1 MNQHLKKL
9 VSKTAS
15 FMLCFLVVSS
25 GLIVPI
31 SAKAAENTETSQS
44 VTSQE
49 INPDIKDIAFAPGA
63 DQSQINFAWYSKS
76 TSDPQ
81 VQIALKSDMTGSTFP
96 EDKAKTF
103 NGQKSEG
110 NDGYTSNKVTVTGL
124 KQATAYVYRVGDGT
138 NWSSVDN
145 YTTQDISKGINFL
158 FAGDPQIGASG
169 DIAKDGDGWVDTL
182 NKALAKFTN
191 TDFIMSIGDQVN
203 NGKESQDESGV
214 VKNEGE
220 YDQFFKPSQIKNT
233 PLVTIAGNH
242 EGYGPGNSTHFNY
255 TNMSDKYGIF
265 NNNGFESD
273 KSNGTTG
280 NDYYYVYGNTL
291 FMMLNSNDINA
302 EDHKAFMQQAIAAN
316 PNVKWK
322 IVGMHHSI
330 YSSANH
336 EKDDDIAQRRLTH
349 PEVFESLGIDVVLD
363 GHDHCYTR
371 SNQMLGGKAVSVEDS
386 KDGKVTNPQGILYVT
401 ANSASGS
408 KYYEIK
414 EPDQK
419 NYYEAVKWQE
429 HVPTFSNV
437 SIDDNNFTITTYRTD
452 NMQVVDTYT
461 ITKKTSSGGGSSSG
475 GSSGSNS
482 SINVTNSNKDSVVN
496 AIKNSSDNAT
506 VTVDVDNNKQVAK
519 DIFDAVKGTDKKV
532 VFTSNGVQWIFDGKD
547 MSDTTKAVDMTV
559 DVAKVEDSKS
569 LNKTEIKQK
578 TNNAD
583 VAVVSFADN
592 GQLPGKATV
601 KIKLD
606 SSWLENKNKN
616 NMKVY
621 YYNESNKTITSVA
634 DNLKVDSDNYISFDI
649 THNSD
654 YIISDKDL
662 ASPKQVR
669 LGGQNRYETSAK
681 ISQNKWTSAD
691 SAVVVSGE
699 AFADALSAAPFAKQ
713 INAPI
718 LLTSSNSLD
727 NNASSELSR
736 LKVKNVYIIG
746 GTGVVSSSV
755 ENAVKKMKINVQ
767 RISGSDRYAT
777 SLEVAKKISKPEQ
790 IFIASGQGF
799 ADGLSISSY
808 AASSGSPVLLINGN
822 KLTNATLQ
830 YVKDNS
836 SKMYAVGGTG
846 VVSDSIV
853 KSLGAERI
861 SGADRYATNLAVLNK
876 FNDKYDLSNIY
887 LASGNGF
894 ADALCGSSAAGKE
907 SAPIILLNR
916 DGNSND
922 LKNYIKSGLVNANQ
936 IYVLGGEGVVS
947 QNTVDKLLQ

>member
-1 MNQHLKKL
+1 MNQHLEKL
-9 VSKTAS
+9 VSKTAL
-15 FMLCFLVVSS
+15 FILCFLVMSS
-25 GLIVPI
+25 GIIIPM
-31 SAKAAENTETSQS
+31 SARAAENTETRQS

-49 INPDIKDIAFAPGA
+49 INPDIKDITFAPGA
-63 DQSQINFAWYSKS
+63 DQSQLNFSWYSKS

-81 VQIALKSDMTGSTFP
+81 VQVALKSDMTGSTFP

-103 NGQKSEG
+103 KGQKSEG

-182 NKALAKFTN
+182 NKALYKFKN

-203 NGKESQDESGV
+203 NGKESKAEDGS
-214 VKNEGE
+214 VKNEKE
-220 YDQFFKPSQIKNT
+220 YDQFFKPSQVKNT

-242 EGYGPGNSTHFNY
+242 EGYGPGHSTHFNY
-255 TNMSDKYGIF
+255 PNMSDKYGIF
-265 NNNGFESD
+265 SNNGFESD

-349 PEVFESLGIDVVLD
+349 PEVFEELGIDVVLD

-386 KDGKVTNPQGILYVT
+386 KDGKVTNPEGILYVT

-419 NYYEAVKWQE
+419 NYYEAVKWQD

-452 NMQVVDTYT
+452 NMEVVDTYT
-461 ITKKTSSGGGSSSG
+461 ITK
-475 GSSGSNS
+475 
-482 SINVTNSNKDSVVN
+482 
-496 AIKNSSDNAT
+496 
-506 VTVDVDNNKQVAK
+506 
-519 DIFDAVKGTDKKV
+519 
-532 VFTSNGVQWIFDGKD
+532 
-547 MSDTTKAVDMTV
+547 
-559 DVAKVEDSKS
+559 
-569 LNKTEIKQK
+569 TE
-578 TNNAD
+578 
-583 VAVVSFADN
+583 
-592 GQLPGKATV
+592 
-601 KIKLD
+601 
-606 SSWLENKNKN
+606 
-616 NMKVY
+616 
-621 YYNESNKTITSVA
+621 
-634 DNLKVDSDNYISFDI
+634 
-649 THNSD
+649 
-654 YIISDKDL
+654 
-662 ASPKQVR
+662 SPKQVR

-681 ISQNKWTSAD
+681 ISQNKWSSAD
-691 SAVVVSGE
+691 SAVLVSGE

-718 LLTSSNSLD
+718 LLTSSKSLD
-727 NNASSELSR
+727 NNTSSELSR

-755 ENAVKKMKINVQ
+755 ENTVKKMKINVQ
-767 RISGSDRYAT
+767 RISGVDRYAT
-777 SLEVAKKISKPEQ
+777 SLAVAKKISKPKQ

-808 AASSGSPVLLINGN
+808 AASSGSPVLLINGS

-830 YVKDNS
+830 YVKDNN
-836 SKMYAVGGTG
+836 SKIYVVGGTG

-853 KSLGAERI
+853 KNLGAERI
-861 SGADRYATNLAVLNK
+861 SGSDRYATNLAVLNK
-876 FNDKYDLSNIY
+876 FSDKYNLSNIY
-887 LASGNGF
+887 FASGNGF

-907 SAPIILLNR
+907 SSPIILLNR

-922 LKNYIKSGLVNANQ
+922 LENYIKSGLSNASQ

>member
-49 INPDIKDIAFAPGA
+49 INPDIKDITFAPGA

-81 VQIALKSDMTGSTFP
+81 VQIVLKPDMTGSTFP

-103 NGQKSEG
+103 KGQKSEG

-182 NKALAKFTN
+182 NKALDKFKN

-203 NGKESQDESGV
+203 NGKESQDESGA

-242 EGYGPGNSTHFNY
+242 EGYGPGHSTHFNY

-419 NYYEAVKWQE
+419 NYYEAVKWQD

-437 SIDDNNFTITTYRTD
+437 SIDDNNFKITTYRTD
-452 NMQVVDTYT
+452 NMEVVDTYT
-461 ITKKTSSGGGSSSG
+461 ITK
-475 GSSGSNS
+475 
-482 SINVTNSNKDSVVN
+482 
-496 AIKNSSDNAT
+496 
-506 VTVDVDNNKQVAK
+506 
-519 DIFDAVKGTDKKV
+519 
-532 VFTSNGVQWIFDGKD
+532 
-547 MSDTTKAVDMTV
+547 
-559 DVAKVEDSKS
+559 
-569 LNKTEIKQK
+569 TE
-578 TNNAD
+578 
-583 VAVVSFADN
+583 
-592 GQLPGKATV
+592 
-601 KIKLD
+601 
-606 SSWLENKNKN
+606 
-616 NMKVY
+616 
-621 YYNESNKTITSVA
+621 
-634 DNLKVDSDNYISFDI
+634 
-649 THNSD
+649 
-654 YIISDKDL
+654 
-662 ASPKQVR
+662 SPKQVR

-727 NNASSELSR
+727 NNTSSELSR

-836 SKMYAVGGTG
+836 SKMYVVGGTG

>member
-49 INPDIKDIAFAPGA
+49 INPDIKDITFAPGA

-169 DIAKDGDGWVDTL
+169 DIAKDGDGCVDTL

-386 KDGKVTNPQGILYVT
+386 KDGKVTNPEGILYVT

-419 NYYEAVKWQE
+419 NYYEAVKWQD

-437 SIDDNNFTITTYRTD
+437 SIDDNNFKITTYRTD
-452 NMQVVDTYT
+452 NMEVVDTYT
-461 ITKKTSSGGGSSSG
+461 ITK
-475 GSSGSNS
+475 
-482 SINVTNSNKDSVVN
+482 
-496 AIKNSSDNAT
+496 
-506 VTVDVDNNKQVAK
+506 
-519 DIFDAVKGTDKKV
+519 
-532 VFTSNGVQWIFDGKD
+532 
-547 MSDTTKAVDMTV
+547 
-559 DVAKVEDSKS
+559 
-569 LNKTEIKQK
+569 TE
-578 TNNAD
+578 
-583 VAVVSFADN
+583 
-592 GQLPGKATV
+592 
-601 KIKLD
+601 
-606 SSWLENKNKN
+606 
-616 NMKVY
+616 
-621 YYNESNKTITSVA
+621 
-634 DNLKVDSDNYISFDI
+634 
-649 THNSD
+649 
-654 YIISDKDL
+654 
-662 ASPKQVR
+662 SPKQVR

-727 NNASSELSR
+727 NNTSSELSR

-836 SKMYAVGGTG
+836 SKMYVVGGTG